1 MAADR
6 ELDVVVHGASGFV
19 GRLTAEYLAAHAPPG
34 TRIGL
39 SGRSESRLAAVRDEL
54 GDAAA
59 DWPLIVA
66 DSSDGPALAALAA
79 RTAVV
84 ATTVGPYRAYG
95 LPLVEACAAA
105 GTDYCDLAGEVLF
118 MREAIDRYEAIAAG
132 SGARIVHTCGFD
144 SIPSDLGAFLLAE
157 AARADGAGA
166 LTDTTMVVRSMRGGP
181 SGGTLASMKGQLDDM
196 RSDKSLARIV
206 VDPYALSPD
215 RAAEPDLGRERDL
228 SGVERDDELGWL
240 GPFVM
245 ASINT
250 RVVRRSN
257 ALQDWAYGRSFRYRE
272 VMGFGDGLDAP
283 VKAAAVA
290 AGVVGLGAGLS
301 FGPTRQLLDRVLP
314 SPGDGP
320 SEDTREKGSFKIVT
334 RAKTSGGATYEATVA
349 AKGDPGYKATAV
361 MLGES
366 ALCLALDREQLPE
379 RAGMLTPATAMGHRL
394 AERLRA
400 AGQTYEAR
408 PA

>member
-6 ELDVVVHGASGFV
+6 ELDVVVYGASGFA

-34 TRIGL
+34 ARIGL
-39 SGRSESRLAAVRDEL
+39 GGRTESRLAAVRDAL

-59 DWPLIVA
+59 SWPLLVA
-66 DSSDGPALAALAA
+66 DSSDGPALAALAK

-118 MREAIDRYEAIAAG
+118 MREAIDRYEAAAAA

-157 AARADGAGA
+157 AARADGAGE

-181 SGGTLASMKGQLDDM
+181 SGGTLATMKGQLDDM
-196 RSDKSLARIV
+196 RADKALARIV
-206 VDPYALSPD
+206 LDPYALSPD
-215 RAAEPDLGRERDL
+215 RTAEPDLGRERDL
-228 SGVERDDELGWL
+228 AGVERDDELGWL

-272 VMGFGDGLDAP
+272 VMGFGHGLDAP

-290 AGVVGLGAGLS
+290 AGVVGFGAGLS

-314 SPGDGP
+314 APGDGP
-320 SEDTREKGSFKIVT
+320 SESARDKGSFKIVT
-334 RAKTSGGATYEATVA
+334 RARTSSGATYEATVA

-400 AGQTYEAR
+400 AGQTYEAA

>member
-19 GRLTAEYLAAHAPPG
+19 GRLTAEYLAAHAPSG

-39 SGRSESRLAAVRDEL
+39 CGRSESRLAAVRDDL

-66 DSSDGPALAALAA
+66 DSSDAEALAALAA

-84 ATTVGPYRAYG
+84 VTTVGPYRAHG
-95 LPLVEACAAA
+95 LPLVGACAAA

-118 MREAIDRYEAIAAG
+118 IREAIDRHEAVAAG

-157 AARADGAGA
+157 AARADGAGE
-166 LTDTTMVVRSMRGGP
+166 LTDTTLVVRSMRGGP
-181 SGGTLASMKGQLDDM
+181 SGGTLASMKAQLDDM

-257 ALQDWAYGRSFRYRE
+257 ALQGWAYGRSFRYRE
-272 VMGFGDGLDAP
+272 VMGFGHGLDAP

-290 AGVVGLGAGLS
+290 AGIVGLGAGLS
-301 FGPTRQLLDRVLP
+301 FGPTRTLLDRVLP
-314 SPGDGP
+314 SPGEGP
-320 SEDTREKGSFKIVT
+320 SESAREKGSFKIVT
-334 RAKTSGGATYEATVA
+334 RAKTSGGATYEATIA
-349 AKGDPGYKATAV
+349 ADGDPGYKASAV

-379 RAGMLTPATAMGHRL
+379 RAGVLTPATAMGHRL

-400 AGQTYEAR
+400 AGHTYEAG

>member
-39 SGRSESRLAAVRDEL
+39 GGRSESRLAAVRDDL

-66 DSSDGPALAALAA
+66 DSSDADALAALAA

-118 MREAIDRYEAIAAG
+118 MREVIDRYETVAAR

-157 AARADGAGA
+157 AARADGAGE
-166 LTDTTMVVRSMRGGP
+166 LTDTTLVVRSMRGGP
-181 SGGTLASMKGQLDDM
+181 SGGTLATMKSQLDDM

-228 SGVERDDELGWL
+228 AGVERDDELGWL

-257 ALQDWAYGRSFRYRE
+257 ALQGWAYGRSFRYRE

-290 AGVVGLGAGLS
+290 AGVAGLGAGLS
-301 FGPTRQLLDRVLP
+301 FGPTRTLLDRVLP
-314 SPGDGP
+314 SPGEGP
-320 SEDTREKGSFKIVT
+320 SESVREKGSFKMVT
-334 RAKTSGGATYEATVA
+334 RAKTSGGATYQATIA
-349 AKGDPGYKATAV
+349 AKGDPGYKASAV

-366 ALCLALDREQLPE
+366 ALCLALDREHLPE
-379 RAGMLTPATAMGHRL
+379 RAGVLTPATAMGHRL

-400 AGQTYEAR
+400 AGQTYEAG

>member
-320 SEDTREKGSFKIVT
+320 SESTREKGSFKIVT

-366 ALCLALDREQLPE
+366 ALCLALDRDQLPE

-400 AGQTYEAR
+400 AGQTYEAG